1 MIVCPNCKEEI
12 DNDSWYCDQCGQH
25 LAYCS
30 LCGRVGLGKRC
41 TNCGGVMVPPEE
53 FFCRNSNT
61 ASAVSKPTSSTQ
73 PGGSLTA
80 DVTLSDAL
88 PMSTPQLMLVN
99 ESMGIR
105 IVGINGAIIGRR
117 QGPYAQL
124 FQQNLYVSGVHAQIK
139 YDAQSGW
146 CVADKHSSNGTKL
159 NDRQL
164 VPDVDTPMKNGD
176 VVIFANVALKVC
188 IN

>member
-1 MIVCPNCKEEI
+1 MIVCPNCKEGI

-25 LAYCS
+25 LSYCS
-30 LCGRVGLGKRC
+30 LCGRVGIGKRC
-41 TNCGGVMVPPEE
+41 TNCGGVMVPSEE
-53 FFCRNSNT
+53 FFGKNNSIT
-61 ASAVSKPTSSTQ
+61 ASAASKPAATQ
-73 PGGSLTA
+73 PGDSLSA

-99 ESMGIR
+99 EAMGIR
-105 IVGINGAIIGRR
+105 IVGVNGAIIGRR
-117 QGPYAQL
+117 QGPYSQL

-139 YDAQSGW
+139 YDAQNGW
-146 CVADKHSSNGTKL
+146 CVTDKHSSNGTKL

-164 VPDVDTPMKNGD
+164 APDVDTPMKNGD
-176 VVIFANVALKVC
+176 VVIFANVALKVS